1 MFNDG
6 TIYRGQCKVMGA
18 GKSATDFIRHGFGIQ
33 VWPDGGKYQGQWRDG
48 VACGRG
54 IFIHVDGDVYNGN
67 LKV

>member
-1 MFNDG
+1 
-6 TIYRGQCKVMGA
+6 MGA